1 LSSESPERHRVE
13 TESPDS
19 ANDMRKLH
27 TGHLRKSLEYIA
39 TMREQYITALDGDFE
54 IWKEEVRRSLT
65 VLFGRDH
72 RYTTG
77 FRDLAF
83 WLTRGDCGDGIHWSR
98 ADKKIFDKDL
108 TRSEHLLSDA
118 LEKLPKR

>member
-1 LSSESPERHRVE
+1 MVE
-13 TESPDS
+13 TESPGG

-27 TGHLRKSLEYIA
+27 TGHLRKSLEDIT
-39 TMREQYITALDGDFE
+39 TMREQNITAPDGKFE
-54 IWKEEVRRSLT
+54 IWKEGVRRSLT

-72 RYTTG
+72 RYTNG

-83 WLTRGDCGDGIHWSR
+83 WLTRGDCGCGIYWSR
-98 ADKKIFDKDL
+98 ADKEIFDKDL

-118 LEKLPKR
+118 LEKLTKR